1 MECTDTIRICRV
13 VHKDQLCKAK
23 TATESATPNEEAGAA
38 EGWVTT
44 GSRRLSR
51 ETRTWGHP

>member
-1 MECTDTIRICRV
+1 MECTIRICRV
-13 VHKDQLCKAK
+13 AHKDQLCKAK

-51 ETRTWGHP
+51 ETSTWGHP